1 MSVATGAT
9 ASSPVEPAN
18 VRERIDIVDASIRVL
33 AVSSYRRA
41 TLKDVAV
48 EAGLTID
55 QVQRHFPTWHSLV
68 LATVHRWQA
77 LDTGY
82 LESVARDEGVLI
94 YMRKL
99 VEKNLENPALARLL
113 LAVLSEA
120 TDPAHPSAPYLQ
132 VRYEAYHQIVK
143 GGIEHDIALGRL
155 PVTLNPTAA
164 AELIVGLWEG
174 LRIQH
179 LLRPG
184 MDMMGAFDRALGM
197 LVRDWGVE

>member
-1 MSVATGAT
+1 MTVITET
-9 ASSPVEPAN
+9 PN
-18 VRERIDIVDASIRVL
+18 VQERIDIVDASVRVL
-33 AVSSYRRA
+33 RVSSYRRA
-41 TLKDVAV
+41 SIKDVAA
-48 EAGLTID
+48 EAGLTIE
-55 QVQRHFPTWHSLV
+55 QVQKHFPTWHSLV
-68 LATVHRWQA
+68 LATVHHWQNI
-77 LDTGY
+77 DTGY
-82 LESVARDEGVLI
+82 LTPVARDEGVLI

-120 TDPAHPSAPYLQ
+120 TDPTHPSAPYLQ
-132 VRYEAYHQIVK
+132 VRYEAYHQIIK
-143 GGIEHDIALGRL
+143 GGLEHDIAVGRI
-155 PVTLNPTAA
+155 PHDVDPTHA